1 MLFDYLIENLIIWIN
16 FTYHAIMKKS
26 IENLSGRK
34 YTGGRKIAMRSR
46 RKFEIDRYPNEAI
59 IGSNV
64 KVTRRVR
71 GDNSKTALKTVEF
84 ANVSN
89 VEENKTTRS
98 KILRVIKN
106 TANKDYERRG
116 VITKGTV
123 IETELGLARVISRP
137 GQVGLINA
145 VQLKK

>member
-1 MLFDYLIENLIIWIN
+1 
-16 FTYHAIMKKS
+16 MKKS
-26 IENLSGRK
+26 IENLYGRK
-34 YTGGRKIAMRSR
+34 YTGCRKIAMRSR
-46 RKFEIDRYPNEAI
+46 RKFEIDRYPNEAL
-59 IGSNV
+59 IGNDIQV
-64 KVTRRVR
+64 IRRVR
-71 GDNSKTALKTVEF
+71 GDNSKAALKTAEF

-89 VEENKTTRS
+89 VEENKTSKS

-137 GQVGLINA
+137 GQVGVINA

>member
-1 MLFDYLIENLIIWIN
+1 
-16 FTYHAIMKKS
+16 MKKS

-46 RKFEIDRYPNEAI
+46 RKFEIDRYPNEAL
-59 IGSNV
+59 IGNDV
-64 KVTRRVR
+64 QVTRRVR
-71 GDNSKTALKTVEF
+71 GDNSKTALKTAEF

-89 VEENKTTRS
+89 VEENKTTKS

-116 VITKGTV
+116 VITKGAV

-137 GQVGLINA
+137 GQVGVVNA

>member
-1 MLFDYLIENLIIWIN
+1 
-16 FTYHAIMKKS
+16 
-26 IENLSGRK
+26 
-34 YTGGRKIAMRSR
+34 MRSR
-46 RKFEIDRYPNEAI
+46 RKFEIDRYPNEAV
-59 IGSNV
+59 IGSNI

-71 GDNSKTALKTVEF
+71 GDNNKTALKTVEF

-89 VEENKTTRS
+89 PEEKKTTKS

-116 VITKGTV
+116 VITKGTI

-137 GQVGLINA
+137 GQVGLVNA
-145 VQLKK
+145 VQIEKIKAKKTIKN

>member
-1 MLFDYLIENLIIWIN
+1 
-16 FTYHAIMKKS
+16 MKKS
-26 IENLSGRK
+26 IENLYGRK
-34 YTGGRKIAMRSR
+34 HTGGRIIPMRSR
-46 RKFEIDRYPNEAI
+46 RKFEIDRYPNEAL
-59 IGSNV
+59 IGNDVQV
-64 KVTRRVR
+64 KRRVR
-71 GDNSKTALKTVEF
+71 GDNCKTALKTVEF

-89 VEENKTTRS
+89 MEEKKTTKS
-98 KILRVIKN
+98 KILKVIKN

-137 GQVGLINA
+137 GQVGVINA

>member
-1 MLFDYLIENLIIWIN
+1 
-16 FTYHAIMKKS
+16 MKKS

-34 YTGGRKIAMRSR
+34 YTGGRKIAMRRR
-46 RKFEIDRYPNEAI
+46 RKFEIDRYPNEAV

-89 VEENKTTRS
+89 VEEHKTTRS

-116 VITKGTV
+116 VITKGTM

>member
-1 MLFDYLIENLIIWIN
+1 
-16 FTYHAIMKKS
+16 MKKS

-46 RKFEIDRYPNEAI
+46 RKYEIDRYPNEAI
-59 IGSNV
+59 VGSNV

-71 GDNSKTALKTVEF
+71 GDNNKIAFKTVEF

-89 VEENKTTRS
+89 LEEKKTTKS
-98 KILRVIKN
+98 KILGVIKN

-116 VITKGTV
+116 VITKGTL
-123 IETELGLARVISRP
+123 IETELGLAMVVSRP
-137 GQVGLINA
+137 GQVGVINA
-145 VQLKK
+145 IQQKK